1 MALEAEA
8 HIEDAPIFLRFV
20 NLLINDAIFL
30 LDEALDYMKQ
40 IQEQQLER
48 EGEAWAAMPARERAQ
63 AEGQYQ
69 HMGNLARLERS
80 GHFEA

>member
-1 MALEAEA
+1 MALDAEA
-8 HIEDAPIFLRFV
+8 HIEDEDAPIFLRFI

-48 EGEAWAAMPARERAQ
+48 EGEAWAAMPAQERAQ

-69 HMGNLARLERS
+69 HMGNLARCVR
-80 GHFEA
+80 